1 MHSGSRRPA
10 AFTLVELLVVIAII
24 AILAAILFPVFAS
37 AKESA
42 KAVRALSQAKQLA
55 AGVMLYAQDF
65 DDCFVPASMRPV
77 EPGRDPIVWPP
88 LVLPYVGSRDIF
100 VLPGTDGT
108 FADSW
113 SNRRNQNIGYSD
125 ATGYD
130 PTSTAIPGVSVPPG
144 TEGFPSVVSFASADE
159 PASIGLFAATPN
171 SRNGKER
178 GYVFN
183 PYNGPDSPDGDFRKG
198 LPLIADRNIVP
209 DSPLTPGRLKP
220 IYARFRATGRGDGTS
235 PVIFADGH
243 AKSYS
248 ANAMN
253 SFGKI
258 VWRFR

>member
-1 MHSGSRRPA
+1 MHVHARRLT
-10 AFTLVELLVVIAII
+10 AFTLIELLVVIAIV
-24 AILAAILFPVFAS
+24 AILAAILFPVFSS

-42 KAVRALSQAKQLA
+42 KSVRALAQAKQLS

-65 DDCFVPASMRPV
+65 DDHFVPASMRSV
-77 EPGRDPIVWPP
+77 VPGQQPTIWPP
-88 LVLPYVGSRDIF
+88 LVLPYVGSRDVF

-113 SNRRNQNIGYSD
+113 TTRRNQNIGYSD

-130 PTSTAIPGVSVPPG
+130 PFSTAVPGVSVPPG
-144 TEGFPSVVSFASADE
+144 TEGFPSVVSFAAADE

-171 SRNGKER
+171 SRSGKER

-209 DSPLTPGRLKP
+209 DSPLAPGRLKP

-243 AKSYS
+243 AKSHS

-253 SFGKI
+253 DFGKI